1 MIRREVDGVPALF
14 VKAGGPVRAGLVFR
28 VGRVDEPLP
37 LAGVTHLVEHLALYR
52 HGLMDHHANAS
63 VGSTVSHFYTA
74 GTPAE
79 VVAFF
84 QQLCASLADL
94 PVARMEVEKEILLTE
109 AAGRSNGVNA
119 NLPLWRYG
127 AQGHGQVSYAEFGL
141 HRVTADDLR
150 DWAAEHFTRDNA
162 VLWVAGNDV
171 PADLRLDLPAGA
183 RRPLP
188 PPTSALQS
196 TPAYYHAAANGVVM
210 DTVVRRGTAAQLFA
224 AVLERALYRQLRLE
238 SGVSYTATTDYSPR
252 GDDMATITAY
262 VDALPQKKA
271 AALHGFVDT
280 VKLLAR
286 SGVAQ
291 EELDAVRTMAL
302 ASLDDPDFEMAR
314 LPTAAVDLLT
324 GQPLFTAAELGDRLR
339 SVAAAD
345 VTAVAAEAY
354 ARALLQVPYEVS
366 ADALGLAAAPTTSE
380 SLVAGRRY
388 PSRGDDGLTLVVGD
402 DGVSLVT
409 KAGHALTVRF
419 ADCPVRL
426 RWPDGASTFIGADGI
441 SVAVEP
447 TLYRV
452 DDAALAALDRAVPD
466 VRTVP
471 MPERSPD
478 HIPRPEQ
485 SQRTAPPAR
494 KVEFGILAVLT
505 AVVLAGFVGM
515 ASAWRPEDGALSERL
530 LLLLMG
536 LSGLGV
542 IRVALLGFGRLRTG
556 RW

>member
-14 VKAGGPVRAGLVFR
+14 VEADGPVRAGLVFR
-28 VGRVDEPLP
+28 VGRIDEPLP
-37 LAGVTHLVEHLALYR
+37 LAGITHLVEHLALHR
-52 HGLMDHHANAS
+52 HGLMDHHANAG
-63 VGSTVSHFYTA
+63 VGSAVCHFYTA

-84 QQLCASLADL
+84 HQLCASLADL
-94 PVARMEVEKEILLTE
+94 PIARMAVEKEILLTE
-109 AAGRSNGVNA
+109 AAGRSTGVNA

-183 RRPLP
+183 RRPVP
-188 PPTSALQS
+188 PPTSALPS
-196 TPAYYHAAANGVVM
+196 TPAYYHAAGNGVVM

-224 AVLERALYRQLRLE
+224 AVLERALYRELRLE
-238 SGVSYTATTDYSPR
+238 SGVSYTASTDYSPR

-291 EELDAVRTMAL
+291 DELDAVRARAL
-302 ASLDDPDFEMAR
+302 ASLDDPDFEIVR
-314 LPTAAVDLLT
+314 LPSAAVDLLT
-324 GQPLFTAAELGDRLR
+324 GQPLFTVPELGDRLR

-345 VTAVAAEAY
+345 VTAVAGEAL
-354 ARALLQVPYEVS
+354 AHALLQVPYGVS
-366 ADALGLAAAPTTSE
+366 ADTLGFAAAPTASE
-380 SLVAGRRY
+380 SPVAGRRY
-388 PSRGDDGLTLVVGD
+388 PSRGGDGPALVVGD
-402 DGVSLVT
+402 DGVSLVSGEGQ
-409 KAGHALTVRF
+409 AASVRF

-426 RWPDGASTFIGADGI
+426 RWPDGASTFIGTDGV

-452 DDAALAALDRAVPD
+452 DDAALAALDRAVPEG
-466 VRTVP
+466 RTVP
-471 MPERSPD
+471 MPARDPD
-478 HIPRPEQ
+478 HIPQPEQ
-485 SQRTAPPAR
+485 NGRSAPPAR

-505 AVVLAGFVGM
+505 AVVLAGFVAM

-530 LLLLMG
+530 LLLLMV

-542 IRVALLGFGRLRTG
+542 IRVALLGFHRLRMG